1 MQFEGLTVSTDLDED
16 LSLYRVPKTF
26 HERLSREHGGKFLV
40 QNKKASVFFGNKIK
54 TIDVDGYANLKWLH
68 LGSIGFDKLDLG
80 HLKAKN
86 IVLTNSAGCLEE
98 TVATS
103 VIGNIY
109 SLLRMM
115 VPATS
120 PKANK
125 LKRIT
130 YEPYFHDLDDDEGK
144 RVIVFG
150 YGRIG
155 QIVFQKLTALGFEV
169 SIVRYNSDQKVGGA
183 ASTLSLDEARNVLYK
198 FDIVVNLLPLRATTR
213 FYFDGPTFEN
223 FKRGSIYVNAGR
235 GQTNQEAALIEAI
248 RSGIIK
254 AAALD
259 VFESEPLSE
268 RSPLWSCPRISLTP
282 HVAGMSP
289 NYWMKQEE
297 LFFSNLRNFLAG
309 AIDQMKNRLV

>member
-1 MQFEGLTVSTDLDED
+1 M
-16 LSLYRVPKTF
+16 
-26 HERLSREHGGKFLV
+26 
-40 QNKKASVFFGNKIK
+40 I
-54 TIDVDGYANLKWLH
+54 
-68 LGSIGFDKLDLG
+68 
-80 HLKAKN
+80 
-86 IVLTNSAGCLEE
+86 
-98 TVATS
+98 
-103 VIGNIY
+103 
-109 SLLRMM
+109 
-115 VPATS
+115 
-120 PKANK
+120 
-125 LKRIT
+125 
-130 YEPYFHDLDDDEGK
+130 GK
-144 RVIVFG
+144 RAVVFG

-155 QIVFQKLTALGFEV
+155 QIVFQKLTALGFE
-169 SIVRYNSDQKVGGA
+169 SRSYAI
-183 ASTLSLDEARNVLYK
+183 TLIKGRRSCLLCLDEARNALYK